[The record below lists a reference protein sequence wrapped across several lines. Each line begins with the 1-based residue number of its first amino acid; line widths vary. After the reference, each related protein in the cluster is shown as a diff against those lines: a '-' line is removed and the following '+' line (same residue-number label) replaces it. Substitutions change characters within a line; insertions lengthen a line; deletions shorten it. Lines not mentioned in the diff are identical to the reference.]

1 MTKSAFT
8 NLDRATENEWSDVL
22 PDAPAAG
29 LYPSATTRTSG
40 LRPAIMQPPSSSS
53 SPRAGT
59 SVPSDRFPLPSRLPA
74 IHPADEPNDRTIQRV
89 VSVAEL
95 DFEDADRTKE
105 ITADQVSRL
114 ASTSLPSEIP
124 PALPQRPTLPVP
136 ANNAA
141 LPAQAFPS
149 LSDLAGGHP
158 VSFPQAGARAH
169 ATPSA
174 PRYGSVAPQLH
185 ALPRPMPWMATPPLP
200 RNERRLATVLVV
212 IGAFVVTAAVVLG
225 TALFILQK

>member
-22 PDAPAAG
+22 PDAPGAG
-29 LYPSATTRTSG
+29 PYPSATTRTSG
-40 LRPAIMQPPSSSS
+40 LRPAIMQPP
-53 SPRAGT
+53 P
-59 SVPSDRFPLPSRLPA
+59 PSDRLPLPSRLPA
-74 IHPADEPNDRTIQRV
+74 LHPADEPNDRTIQRV
-89 VSVAEL
+89 VSVADL

-136 ANNAA
+136 ANKAA
-141 LPAQAFPS
+141 LPPQAFPS
-149 LSDLAGGHP
+149 LSDLAGGP
-158 VSFPQAGARAH
+158 SVY

-174 PRYGSVAPQLH
+174 PLYGHGSIAPQLH
-185 ALPRPMPWMATPPLP
+185 APPRPMPWMATPPLP
-200 RNERRLATVLVV
+200 RNERRLATLLVV